1 MAFQTTIQFRYTEG
15 FVGEIIADG
24 PVRARTWR
32 LNSQIVLP
40 NTVGFAYTFVSDAT
54 GPINSGNQGTGI
66 VVVGNTG
73 VFAGIAV
80 MPKTLTLNGT
90 AAGGSLAPSYNMLP
104 DTKCELLDMGKIVV
118 NLTTA
123 ANTYGL
129 GVYYV
134 TATGA
139 LGAGTAAAGQVQI
152 PNAKV
157 ISNTTQA
164 GRAVIQLTQ

>member
-1 MAFQTTIQFRYTEG
+1 MAFQTAIQFRYTEG

-32 LNSQIVLP
+32 LNSQLVLP
-40 NTVGFAYTFVSDAT
+40 NTVGFAYTFESDAAGT
-54 GPINSGNQGTGI
+54 AGNQGTGI
-66 VVVGNTG
+66 VVVGGPG

-118 NLTTA
+118 NLTTT

>member
-1 MAFQTTIQFRYTEG
+1 MAFQSTINFRYTEG
-15 FVGEIIADG
+15 YVGEIIADG

-32 LNSQIVLP
+32 LNSQVVLP
-40 NTVGFAYTFVSDAT
+40 NTVGFAYTFVSDVS
-54 GPINSGNQGTGI
+54 GLNGNQGSGI
-66 VVVGNTG
+66 VVVGGNG
-73 VFAGIAV
+73 VFAGVAV

-90 AAGGSLAPSYNMLP
+90 AAGGSLAPSINMLP

-118 NLTTA
+118 NLTSA

-129 GVYYV
+129 GVYFV
-134 TATGA
+134 QATGELA
-139 LGAGTAAAGQVQI
+139 SGTAGAGQTQI

-157 ISNTTQA
+157 ISNTTAA

>member
-1 MAFQTTIQFRYTEG
+1 MAFQSTIQFRYTEG

-32 LNSQIVLP
+32 LNSQLVLP
-40 NTVGFAYTFVSDAT
+40 NTVGFAYTFASDAAGT
-54 GPINSGNQGTGI
+54 NGNQGTGI
-66 VVVGNTG
+66 VVVGGAG

-118 NLTTA
+118 NLTSA

-129 GVYYV
+129 PVYFV
-134 TATGA
+134 QATGELA
-139 LGAGTAAAGQVQI
+139 SGTAAAGQTQI

-157 ISNTTQA
+157 ISNTTAA